1 VEDLEG
7 QMDILKFLTAGSV
20 DDGKSTL
27 IGRLLYDSDSILLD
41 QLEALQASNRKN
53 DDGTIDLAILTDG
66 LKAEREQ
73 GITIDVAYKY
83 FQTDKRKFIIADT
96 PGHIQYTRNMVTG
109 ASNANL
115 AIILVDSRKGV
126 IEQTIRHSFLVSLLG
141 IQQVVLAINKMDMVD
156 YSEEVYN
163 NIVTDYKA
171 LAEKVGLKNVH
182 YIPVSALKGDNI
194 VNRSINMPWYKGESL
209 LHFLETVEL
218 SVDDST
224 EHARFPV
231 QWVVRPQ
238 TDELH
243 DYRGYAGRVSSGSF
257 KVNDKV
263 TVLPSGFT
271 STISKL
277 EMFDKEPEE
286 AIAGMSITMHLKDE
300 IDISRGD
307 ILVNSNY
314 QPKVSQLIEADLC
327 WMDTRALDTSHT
339 YFIQHNSKVTRCK
352 IQETLYKVN
361 INTLEK
367 EQAEEFK
374 LNDIGRIIIKTAD
387 PLAFDAYEENKAN
400 GGAIIIDSR
409 TNVTVGAVMLRNIV
423 D

>member
-1 VEDLEG
+1 
-7 QMDILKFLTAGSV
+7 MDILKFITAGSV

-27 IGRLLYDSDSILLD
+27 IGRLLYDSESILAD
-41 QLEALQASNRKN
+41 QLEALQSSNRKN

-83 FQTDKRKFIIADT
+83 FQTDKRKFIIADA

-109 ASNANL
+109 ASNSNL
-115 AIILVDSRKGV
+115 AIILIDARKGV

-141 IQQVVLAINKMDMVD
+141 LPQVVVAINKMDMVA
-156 YSEEVYN
+156 YSEKVYN
-163 NIVTDYKA
+163 DIVADYQA
-171 LAEKVGLKNVH
+171 LAAKVGLTNVKF
-182 YIPVSALKGDNI
+182 IPVSALKGDNI
-194 VNRSINMPWYKGESL
+194 VHNSVNMDWYEDKSL
-209 LHFLETVEL
+209 LHYLETV
-218 SVDDST
+218 DIKIDTAT
-224 EHARFPV
+224 EHARLPV
-231 QWVVRPQ
+231 QWVIRPQ

-243 DYRGYAGRVSSGSF
+243 DYRGYAGRVLSGSF
-257 KVNDKV
+257 HVNDKV

-271 STISKL
+271 STISKIEQL
-277 EMFDKEPEE
+277 DAEPAA
-286 AIAGMSITMHLKDE
+286 AITGMSVTIHLADE

-307 ILVNSNY
+307 VLVSSAQ
-314 QPKVSQLIEADLC
+314 QPQVSKMIEADLC

-339 YFIQHNSKVTRCK
+339 YLVQHNSKVTKCR
-352 IQETLYKVN
+352 ISEILYKVN

-367 EQAEEFK
+367 QQDEEFK
-374 LNDIGRIIIKTAD
+374 LNDIGRIVIKTAD
-387 PLAFDAYEENKAN
+387 ALAFDPYQDNQAN

-409 TNVTVGAVMLRNIV
+409 TNVTVGALMLRASV